1 MHVINANSIQ
11 QAYGTLILDLLND
24 RIASVVGQTR
34 EINNCCL
41 VVRAPSI
48 KDYWL
53 PYRKLSKKYLNA
65 ELNWYWSGDN
75 SCKTI
80 GQYAKMWLAITDDGE
95 TSNSAYGY
103 ILQKKYGFNQ
113 IEQIIDLLKKDPT
126 SRRAVLN
133 ISDPSINRINT
144 KDMQCTVAI
153 QFLVR
158 NGKLEETVYM
168 RSNDVYFGLPYD
180 YVYFVS
186 IGLYIASNLNLELG
200 TYTHH
205 ATSMHMY
212 LKDIDNF
219 NRDYQYEP
227 INLDINSIIKENYH
241 EK

>member
-1 MHVINANSIQ
+1 MHIIHKKTIFG
-11 QAYGTLILDLLND
+11 AYAELIKDLFNLG
-24 RIASVVGQTR
+24 SHVGNTR

-41 VVRAPSI
+41 VVDHPTIAQYS
-48 KDYWL
+48 L
-53 PYRKLSKKYLNA
+53 PYRTISEKYLLA
-65 ELNWYWSGDN
+65 ELKWYWSGDN

-80 GQYAKMWLAITDDGE
+80 GQFAKLWLAITDDGE

-113 IEQIIDLLKKDPT
+113 IEQIIELLKKDPT

-133 ISDPSINRINT
+133 ISDPSINRITT

-153 QFLVR
+153 QFLIR

-186 IGLYIASNLNLELG
+186 IALYIASKLGLELG
-200 TYTHH
+200 SYTHH

-212 LKDIDNF
+212 DRDAEKFDFETVMKDIN
-219 NRDYQYEP
+219 
-227 INLDINSIIKENYH
+227 IDIEKIIEENYY

>member
-1 MHVINANSIQ
+1 MYCIHKNTMFG
-11 QAYGTLILDLLND
+11 AYAELIKQLLNTG
-24 RIASVVGQTR
+24 SNVGDTK

-41 VVRAPSI
+41 VVDHPSI
-48 KDYWL
+48 EHYSL
-53 PYRKLSKKYLNA
+53 PFRNVSEKYLLA
-65 ELNWYWSGDN
+65 ELKWYWSGDN

-80 GQYAKMWLAITDDGE
+80 GQFAKLWLAITDDGE

-113 IEQIIDLLKKDPT
+113 IEQIIELLKKDPT

-133 ISDPSINRINT
+133 ISDPSINRITT

-153 QFLVR
+153 QFLIR

-186 IGLYIASNLNLELG
+186 IAKYIASKLGVEIG

-212 LKDIDNF
+212 NRDIEKFDMSIIGKDIN
-219 NRDYQYEP
+219 
-227 INLDINSIIKENYH
+227 IDIDSIIKENYH
-241 EK
+241 EE